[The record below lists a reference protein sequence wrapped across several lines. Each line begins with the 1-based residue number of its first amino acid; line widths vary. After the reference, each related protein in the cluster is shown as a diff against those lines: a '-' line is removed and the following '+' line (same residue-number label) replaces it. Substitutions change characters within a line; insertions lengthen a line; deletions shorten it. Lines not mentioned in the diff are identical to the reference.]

1 MDVATSGDTIRIAAG
16 TYAEQVTIA
25 KNLNVVGAGVDK
37 TVIQAPAVLL
47 PSADT
52 GDGQTNIVEVTGGA
66 TDNMTKLTVAGPG
79 PGPCGSID
87 AGISVRKNATL
98 QLYQAASREIRDNP
112 ASGCQNGDGVSI
124 GGKCFD
130 VNVCA
135 PDTGHAFIFGVE
147 VTNYQKDGV
156 AVRDTGSTLQLFAS
170 LIRTQPSPTI
180 AANGVEVLSGATG
193 TVRNNSVSGNE
204 CNNPTAC
211 GLDVLNPS
219 VTQGTGIL
227 VFGTNSSTV
236 VADNYVTAN
245 DIGIYTD
252 DGITIADNADS
263 NNRANGIYV
272 DIGATKAHIYGNA
285 TNRDG
290 KYGIVIG
297 PGGNPGGN
305 YFSRDSAFNNTT
317 TDLYQSA
324 DAGPNFNSHNH
335 CGTAVPSKQYW
346 DCVAGDGNGNGNG
359 NGNGQNDPGNG
370 NGPAAKGGP
379 VALIDPGNG
388 NGAARGQTSS
398 DGASG
403 QGQEDVIDAEFEV
416 KK

>member
-1 MDVATSGDTIRIAAG
+1 QMMGTSAAHAADPTRYVSPSGIDLGNTTCDQSHPCKTVQHAVDVATSGDTIRIAAG

-297 PGGNPGGN
+297 PGG
-305 YFSRDSAFNNTT
+305 
-317 TDLYQSA
+317 
-324 DAGPNFNSHNH
+324 
-335 CGTAVPSKQYW
+335 
-346 DCVAGDGNGNGNG
+346 
-359 NGNGQNDPGNG
+359 
-370 NGPAAKGGP
+370 
-379 VALIDPGNG
+379 
-388 NGAARGQTSS
+388 
-398 DGASG
+398 
-403 QGQEDVIDAEFEV
+403 
-416 KK
+416 